1 MIVTTLQNIF
11 INFTFCCTLQ
21 YKHHVHMLSIRFR
34 LNMVTQSCQ
43 CVSRQ
48 QNPKDEDVMACYHTY
63 FHHIFINLNHHCR
76 VQFPMSIVQ
85 EIYKMSFLLHM
96 MTSKLHQLTFTLEIY
111 YCPMH
116 MKHGELQ
123 GPIAPNLMGLP
134 PHYVNV
140 VRKHTDQSSCSADL
154 ILIETWIPSYITPI
168 WRLELWVKEFMHN
181 SNLQSSQ

>member
-1 MIVTTLQNIF
+1 
-11 INFTFCCTLQ
+11 
-21 YKHHVHMLSIRFR
+21 MLSIRFR

-43 CVSRQ
+43 CISRQ
-48 QNPKDEDVMACYHTY
+48 QNPKDEDVMACYHTC

-76 VQFPMSIVQ
+76 VQFSMSIVQ
-85 EIYKMSFLLHM
+85 EIQDVIFIAHDDIKT
-96 MTSKLHQLTFTLEIY
+96 TSMFTLGIY

-123 GPIAPNLMGLP
+123 GPIAPNLMSLP

-140 VRKHTDQSSCSADL
+140 VRKHTDQSSCSAGL
-154 ILIETWIPSYITPI
+154 ILVETWIPSHITPI
-168 WRLELWVKEFMHN
+168 WRLELWVKEFMNN